1 MGNVIAV
8 SANKGGVL
16 KTSLSTN
23 IAGVL
28 SRDLL
33 LEDPSKKIEKDNL
46 LKELSSLKKSRK
58 NSKKRKRIKEIETN
72 IEEYEN
78 EPKELLRKGKKILI
92 IDHDNQGNVA
102 LSFGINPDDYGK
114 TLYNVLVEDMEM
126 KEAIVNVHEN
136 IDLVI
141 SNDDMIDFS
150 VKVLTNIDKYPNY
163 LTLLKEKIDSIK
175 GEYDYVIIDTPPD
188 LGLVIS
194 NVFTASD
201 KILVPF
207 QPETFSMR
215 SLIKTIG
222 TVESFKEMINPNVE
236 ILGIVPTLIDS
247 RTTIHSDILQE
258 CRKYAY
264 ENDVKVFDTHIP
276 RSVRFASS
284 VAYEGKPSTL
294 SKQKNDNAVQSYFE
308 LVKELGL

>member
-102 LSFGINPDDYGK
+102 LSFGINPDDYDN

-215 SLIKTIG
+215 SLIKT
-222 TVESFKEMINPNVE
+222 
-236 ILGIVPTLIDS
+236 
-247 RTTIHSDILQE
+247 
-258 CRKYAY
+258 
-264 ENDVKVFDTHIP
+264 
-276 RSVRFASS
+276 
-284 VAYEGKPSTL
+284 
-294 SKQKNDNAVQSYFE
+294 
-308 LVKELGL
+308 